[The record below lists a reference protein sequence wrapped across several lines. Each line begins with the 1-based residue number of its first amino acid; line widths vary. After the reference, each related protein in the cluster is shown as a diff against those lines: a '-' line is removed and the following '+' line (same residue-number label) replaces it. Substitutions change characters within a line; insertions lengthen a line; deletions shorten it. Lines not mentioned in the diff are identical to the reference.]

1 MSHPDG
7 QASTGQAHLGG
18 SSRLGAGR
26 QSPEIRSE
34 CGHDLMNVLFVH
46 QNFPGQFPHLAT
58 ALAAQGHRVVAL
70 HINVA
75 PSLPGVEMV
84 RYRVEP
90 PRGSSGVHPWLGDL
104 DTKIHRAEAAWRSAR
119 RLEEGGFSPDVIVAH
134 PGWGESL
141 FLKDVWPAARLG
153 LYCEFYYR
161 MEGADVGFDPEFQR
175 VEPEQACRLRMKN
188 ANFELH
194 APLAQ
199 SGLSPTRWQRSVF
212 PESFQTRIEVMHD
225 GIDTR
230 RVQPNPRASLELS
243 TRAGERIALRPGDEI
258 VTFVNRNLEP
268 YRGWHVFARAL
279 PRLLRER
286 PRARVLIV
294 GGDEVSYGAPARP
307 DPNGKARTWR
317 QVLLE
322 EIQDGLDLSRVHFLG
337 RIPYG
342 RFVSLLQLSMV
353 HVYLTYPFVL
363 SWSLL
368 EAMSAGCAIVASDTA
383 PVREA
388 IVDGRTGL
396 LIDFFDGDALVRRV
410 VELLEQPELRSQ
422 LGQAARQH
430 AVEHYDLRSRCL
442 PGQIDWVERLAA

>member
-1 MSHPDG
+1 M
-7 QASTGQAHLGG
+7 G
-18 SSRLGAGR
+18 SNGA
-26 QSPEIRSE
+26 QLS
-34 CGHDLMNVLFVH
+34 MNVLFVH
-46 QNFPGQFPHLAT
+46 QNFPGQFPHLAP

-70 HINVA
+70 HINAA
-75 PSLPGVEMV
+75 PALPGVETV

-90 PRGSSGVHPWLGDL
+90 PRRAGGAHPWLGDL
-104 DTKIHRAEAAWRSAR
+104 DTKVHRAEAAWRAAR
-119 RLEEGGFSPDVIVAH
+119 GLKEGGFAPDVIVAH

-153 LYCEFYYR
+153 IYCEFYYR
-161 MEGADVGFDPEFQR
+161 MAGADVGFDPEFQR
-175 VEPEQACRLRMKN
+175 DEPEQACRLRMKN

-194 APLAQ
+194 FPLAQ
-199 SGLSPTRWQRSVF
+199 GGLSPTLWQRSVF
-212 PESFQTRIEVMHD
+212 PQWFQPRITVMHD
-225 GIDTR
+225 GIDTL
-230 RVQPNPRASLELS
+230 RVQPNARAHLELS

-268 YRGWHVFARAL
+268 YRGWHIFARAL

-294 GGDEVSYGAPARP
+294 GGDEVSYGSPPPAGP
-307 DPNGKARTWR
+307 DGASRTWR
-317 QVLLE
+317 QVMLE
-322 EIQDGLDLSRVHFLG
+322 EVQEELDLSRVHFLG

-342 RFVSLLQLSMV
+342 RFVTLLQLSMV

-388 IVDGRTGL
+388 VIDDHTGL
-396 LIDFFDGDALVRRV
+396 LVDFFDGEALVRRV
-410 VELLEQPELRSQ
+410 VELLEQPALRER
-422 LGQAARQH
+422 LGQAARLH
-430 AVEHYDLRSRCL
+430 AVEHYDLRRKCL
-442 PGQIDWVERLAA
+442 PGQLEWVGRLAG